1 MSVLSLTFHCMKS
14 NIKEWEKYVDETLIL
29 MTENLMDVDQYI
41 LSEVNSDYIEEGK
54 NYNLLLIF
62 SDDEKREEFTKSEL
76 LNITE
81 RIEIKFGDQ
90 IMIFNTS
97 LNPIKK
103 RI

>member
-1 MSVLSLTFHCMKS
+1 MKS
-14 NIKEWEKYVDETLIL
+14 NITEWEKYVDETLIL

-41 LSEVNSDYIEEGK
+41 LSEVDSDYIEEGK

>member
-1 MSVLSLTFHCMKS
+1 MKS
-14 NIKEWEKYVDETLIL
+14 NITEWEKYVDETLIL